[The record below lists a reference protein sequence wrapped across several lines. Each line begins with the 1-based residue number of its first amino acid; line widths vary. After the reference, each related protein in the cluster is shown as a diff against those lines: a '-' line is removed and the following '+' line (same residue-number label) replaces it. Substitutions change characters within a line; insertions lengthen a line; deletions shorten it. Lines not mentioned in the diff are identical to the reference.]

1 MANIIIRRTVS
12 LDGPVLPEFMAA
24 PLYNQENQ
32 AHQFVITTTREGAEE
47 ALTGT
52 VQGRFIR
59 PDGSTVLLTGSI
71 SAGRAVVTLPQA
83 AYYQVGRFIMS
94 IMSVAD
100 SKVTVIYAA
109 TGHIARS
116 LTGTTV
122 DPGSVVPD
130 ITQLLAEITE
140 MREATAAA
148 EAAAAG
154 IGQYIIDGYLNA
166 SGSIVPDTSAN
177 PVRSIYTERM
187 ICAEGDIF
195 YYSGRSVN
203 NAVSWI
209 TYNGN
214 NIVATRNYGGTVSNK
229 IIIIPPG
236 VTHIQF
242 ASLQV
247 SGRFP
252 FAVIREVNSKVVY
265 GYIATHR
272 SFGIVLNAAG
282 AQATGMAE
290 GAIFMDEQFNCVYS
304 DKITCIEGDVFLY
317 TGRSMN
323 NAAAAVFYS
332 GDTVVGTITGQG
344 GEYGLPITIPA
355 GVDGVVLCSYCTTAN
370 GLAQLEVEEPSWSPL
385 WKKKIIFIGD
395 SYVANAN
402 DPFQDSWAYKLARK
416 YNMSIT
422 NAGINGNGMVSGTNP
437 MSERY
442 KALSDDA
449 DYVVVVGGT
458 NDFNSQISL
467 DEFRSK
473 LQVFIAGDGTSSN
486 PGLTGKYPEAKIAFF
501 TVWNSLTLMNPV
513 GNTKTYE
520 KGEYND
526 IIVEECNHYGV
537 PVYDSWRRSGIWP
550 YKNAVRTAF
559 FQGANDWSHLNAAG
573 HDRFLPQ
580 ADAFLN
586 SI

>member
-130 ITQLLAEITE
+130 ITQLLAEIDE

-154 IGQYIIDGYLNA
+154 IGQYVIDGYLNA
-166 SGSIVPDTSAN
+166 SGSIVTDSS
-177 PVRSIYTERM
+177 VHSIYTEKM
-187 ICAEGDIF
+187 KCAEGDVF
-195 YYSGRSVN
+195 FYSGRSVN

-209 TYNGN
+209 MYNGN
-214 NIVATRNYGGTVSNK
+214 SIVRTKNYSGTVSNK

-236 VTHIQF
+236 VNLIQF

-252 FAVIREVNSKVVY
+252 FAVIREANAQTVY

-272 SFGIVLNAAG
+272 TWGYVVN
-282 AQATGMAE
+282 ATGATATGVSE
-290 GAIFMDEQFNCVYS
+290 GGIYIDEGFNSIYS
-304 DKITCIEGDVFLY
+304 DKISCVEGDVFIY
-317 TGRSMN
+317 TGRSMTN
-323 NAAAAVFYS
+323 VAAAVFYNGS
-332 GDTVVGTITGQG
+332 TVVGTYTGKG
-344 GEYGLPITIPA
+344 SEYELPITIPA
-355 GVDGVVLCSYCTTAN
+355 GVDGVVFNSYCTTDN
-370 GLAQLEVEEPSWSPL
+370 GLAQLRVEEPGWGAL
-385 WKKKIIFIGD
+385 WKKSIIFLGD
-395 SYVANAN
+395 SYIANN
-402 DPFQDSWAYKLARK
+402 GQPFADTWAYKLGRK
-416 YNMSIT
+416 YNMTVT
-422 NAGINGNGMVSGTNP
+422 NAGINGNGMVSGSNP

-442 KALSDDA
+442 TSLSSDA

-458 NDFNSQISL
+458 NDFNNQMAISTFKANL
-467 DEFRSK
+467 ETFVQGLISKYPTSK
-473 LQVFIAGDGTSSN
+473 L
-486 PGLTGKYPEAKIAFF
+486 AFF
-501 TVWNSLTLMNPV
+501 TIWNGLT
-513 GNTKTYE
+513 NTSPAGGGAKTYE

-526 IIVEECNHYGV
+526 AIVEVCGKYGV
-537 PVYDSWRRSGIWP
+537 PVYDSWRRSGMWP
-550 YKNAVRTAF
+550 FNASFRSAY

>member
-130 ITQLLAEITE
+130 ITQLLAEIDE

-148 EAAAAG
+148 EAAAEG

-166 SGSIVPDTSAN
+166 SGNIVTDSS
-177 PVRSIYTERM
+177 VHSIYTEKM
-187 ICAEGDIF
+187 KCTEGDVF
-195 YYSGRSVN
+195 HYSGRSVN

-209 TYNGN
+209 MFNGN
-214 NIVATRNYGGTVSNK
+214 NIVSTKNYSGTVSNK
-229 IIIIPPG
+229 IIIIPAG
-236 VTHIQF
+236 VNLIQF

-252 FAVIREVNSKVVY
+252 FAVIREANAQTVY

-272 SFGIVLNAAG
+272 TWGYVVN
-282 AQATGMAE
+282 ATGATATGVSE
-290 GAIFMDEQFNCVYS
+290 GGIYIDEGFNSIYS
-304 DKITCIEGDVFLY
+304 DKISCVEGDVFIY
-317 TGRSMN
+317 TGRSMTN
-323 NAAAAVFYS
+323 VAAAVFYNGS
-332 GDTVVGTITGQG
+332 TVVGTYTGKG
-344 GEYGLPITIPA
+344 SEYELPITIPA
-355 GVDGVVLCSYCTTAN
+355 GVDGVVFNSYCTTDN
-370 GLAQLEVEEPSWSPL
+370 GLAQLRVEEPGWSAL
-385 WKKKIIFIGD
+385 WKKAIIFLGD
-395 SYVANAN
+395 SYIANN
-402 DPFQDSWAYKLARK
+402 GQPFADTWAYKLGRK
-416 YNMSIT
+416 YNMTVT
-422 NAGINGNGMVSGTNP
+422 NAGINGNGMVSGSNP

-442 KALSDDA
+442 TSLSSDA

-458 NDFNSQISL
+458 NDFNNQMAISTFKSNL
-467 DEFRSK
+467 ETFVQGLISKYPTSK
-473 LQVFIAGDGTSSN
+473 L
-486 PGLTGKYPEAKIAFF
+486 AFF
-501 TVWNSLTLMNPV
+501 TIWNGLTNATPA
-513 GNTKTYE
+513 GGGTKTYE

-526 IIVEECNHYGV
+526 AIVEVCGKYGV
-537 PVYDSWRRSGIWP
+537 PVFDSWRRSGMWP
-550 YKNAVRTAF
+550 FNASFRSAY